1 MIAVAA
7 VDGGIAKPVELDE
20 VEAAV
25 DLPPVNVE
33 VAAGLLIHSVG
44 SPLEFC
50 SPARAYIRA
59 AAALLLALPPAVVDA
74 PLPAVVVL
82 PLSTRS
88 ITTFSRGMMHLGFLS
103 PGLLK

>member
-1 MIAVAA
+1 
-7 VDGGIAKPVELDE
+7 VDGGTAKPVELDE

-33 VAAGLLIHSVG
+33 VVVVAGLLIHSVG
-44 SPLEFC
+44 SPLRFR
-50 SPARAYIRA
+50 SPAAAEVAYTCSA
-59 AAALLLALPPAVVDA
+59 TAPLHVVVELPLPLPP
-74 PLPAVVVL
+74 
-82 PLSTRS
+82 TRS